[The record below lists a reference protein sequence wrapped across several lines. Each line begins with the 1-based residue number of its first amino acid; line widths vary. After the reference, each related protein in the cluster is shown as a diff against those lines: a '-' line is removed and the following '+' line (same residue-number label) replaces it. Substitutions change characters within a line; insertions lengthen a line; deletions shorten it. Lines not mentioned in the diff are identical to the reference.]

1 MGDKNNRK
9 QIIDQI
15 VEARKDEKR
24 KLTTKEAA
32 EFLRVTPRALT
43 KWRQEMTGP
52 TYIKV
57 GVKKVFYYKSDLEKF
72 ERRIER

>member
-1 MGDKNNRK
+1 MKDKVK
-9 QIIDQI
+9 QNIQQI
-15 VEARKDEKR
+15 VEARKEEKR

-43 KWRQEMTGP
+43 KWRQEMCGP
-52 TYIKV
+52 AYSKV
-57 GVKKVFYYKSDLEKF
+57 GAKKVFYFKADLEAF